1 MTSAEA
7 RLIQS
12 GARDLGVILGGE
24 ALQRLGC
31 FLTLLGVWNRRV
43 RLTGE
48 RDPETVIR
56 QHALDS
62 LAAVPSIPEAGLVV
76 DIGSGAGFPGIV
88 LGCVRDDLELAL
100 IESRRRRASF
110 LREAART
117 IPLPSVRVL
126 EVRAEAAASERELAG
141 RAAAAIARGLRLDAF
156 LGLAVPLLA
165 PGGVAIAMQTPRT
178 AALAGKTGHDHG
190 LSLTARHDY
199 TLPGGGA
206 RSLLLFRRGEI
217 AVS

>member
-12 GARDLGVILGGE
+12 GARDLGVVLGGE
-24 ALQRLGC
+24 ALQRLGR
-31 FLTLLGVWNRRV
+31 FLALLGVWNRRV

-62 LAAVPSIPEAGLVV
+62 LAAVPSIPGAGLVV

-117 IPLPSVRVL
+117 IPLPGVRVL
-126 EVRAEAAASERELAG
+126 EVRAEAAGERELAG

-165 PGGVAIAMQTPRT
+165 PGGVAIAMQTPRA